1 MYALL
6 VLVWV
11 GSDDRTRVAAE
22 SAKTL
27 LPFLADAAGMVM
39 THGLLIERTR
49 ELEAMSDH
57 KALRDMELLKAELLA
72 TVSHE
77 LRSPLASIKGYAATL
92 LRHER
97 RISREERHEFL
108 LAIEEASD
116 RLAAVIDRLFE
127 MSQLETGDIH
137 IELTFVNLAYLVREA
152 ITALEQRFVEP
163 EHQERQFTFTLQL
176 EDEHRVPAHE
186 EPVIWADRHHLRE
199 VLDNLLENAI
209 HYSREGGAIEI
220 TICPIFTP
228 SHTIMSPAQQEVQQ
242 MVEIS
247 VRDHGIGIPRAH
259 LGRIFD
265 RFHRVDTRLTREVNG
280 IGLGLAICK
289 RIVELHS
296 GMIWAESEV
305 GQGSTFHV
313 WLPMDARHL

>member
-1 MYALL
+1 MP
-6 VLVWV
+6 
-11 GSDDRTRVAAE
+11 T
-22 SAKTL
+22 T
-27 LPFLADAAGMVM
+27 
-39 THGLLIERTR
+39 
-49 ELEAMSDH
+49 
-57 KALRDMELLKAELLA
+57 
-72 TVSHE
+72 
-77 LRSPLASIKGYAATL
+77 
-92 LRHER
+92 
-97 RISREERHEFL
+97 
-108 LAIEEASD
+108 
-116 RLAAVIDRLFE
+116 
-127 MSQLETGDIH
+127 
-137 IELTFVNLAYLVREA
+137 
-152 ITALEQRFVEP
+152 
-163 EHQERQFTFTLQL
+163 
-176 EDEHRVPAHE
+176 E

-228 SHTIMSPAQQEVQQ
+228 SHTIMSPAQQEVQS
-242 MVEIS
+242 MVEIC
-247 VRDHGIGIPRAH
+247 VRDHGIGIPPAH
-259 LGRIFD
+259 LERVFD